1 MNGFLM
7 RLGVILEPI
16 QWLSNEKYVLAIVII
31 VQLWLSLGTS
41 FLAFIAGLQ
50 TIDRSL
56 VEAGTVDGIKNRWQ
70 ELWYITL
77 PSMRPQLMFGAVMQI
92 TASFAV
98 AEISIALAGFPSV
111 NYAAH
116 TVVTHLMDFGTIR
129 LMLFAL
135 LALFGSF
142 MVLPLIYTVN
152 NAFKPLDELF
162 IFPPRFWVNNPTMEN
177 FSDLINLM
185 GNSWVPL
192 SRYIAN
198 TLLITLLGT
207 AGHILLASAA
217 AYPLAKYRFPG
228 SNVLFTIVIL
238 SLMFSPHVTAI
249 PNYMVMS
256 WLGWINTHASII
268 VPSLAFSLGLF
279 LMKQFME
286 QIPDALLEAA
296 KIDGANEYRIFWSI
310 VMPNVKPAWLT
321 LMILQFPALWGTDGG
336 SFIYSENLKTLHYA
350 LSQIIQGGIARAGV
364 GAAVA
369 LLLMIVPITLFII
382 SQSSVMQT
390 MATSG
395 MKE

>member
-1 MNGFLM
+1 MAVFRTPRKL
-7 RLGVILEPI
+7 
-16 QWLSNEKYVLAIVII
+16 
-31 VQLWLSLGTS
+31 
-41 FLAFIAGLQ
+41 
-50 TIDRSL
+50 
-56 VEAGTVDGIKNRWQ
+56 NR
-70 ELWYITL
+70 
-77 PSMRPQLMFGAVMQI
+77 
-92 TASFAV
+92 SFAV
-98 AEISIALAGFPSV
+98 S
-111 NYAAH
+111 
-116 TVVTHLMDFGTIR
+116 
-129 LMLFAL
+129 LMLFAF
-135 LALFGSF
+135 LALFGAF
-142 MVLPLIYTVN
+142 MALPLIYAVN

-162 IFPPRFWVNNPTMEN
+162 IFPPRFFVVNPTMEN
-177 FSDLINLM
+177 FYDLFALM
-185 GNSWVPL
+185 GSSWVPL

-198 TLLITLLGT
+198 TLLITIVGT

-228 SNVLFTIVIL
+228 SSALFSIVVL

-249 PNYMVMS
+249 PNYMMMS

-268 VPSLAFSLGLF
+268 VPSLAFPLGLF

-296 KIDGANEYRIFWSI
+296 KIDGASEYRIYWSI

-321 LMILQFPALWGTDGG
+321 LMILQFPMLWGSDGG

-350 LSQIIQGGIARAGV
+350 LGQITLGGIARAGV

-369 LLLMIVPITLFII
+369 LILMIVPITLFVI

-395 MKE
+395 MKD

>member
-1 MNGFLM
+1 MKMMAAFRTPKKLNRSFT
-7 RLGVILEPI
+7 V
-16 QWLSNEKYVLAIVII
+16 
-31 VQLWLSLGTS
+31 S
-41 FLAFIAGLQ
+41 FL
-50 TIDRSL
+50 
-56 VEAGTVDGIKNRWQ
+56 
-70 ELWYITL
+70 
-77 PSMRPQLMFGAVMQI
+77 
-92 TASFAV
+92 
-98 AEISIALAGFPSV
+98 
-111 NYAAH
+111 
-116 TVVTHLMDFGTIR
+116 
-129 LMLFAL
+129 LFVL

-142 MVLPLIYTVN
+142 MALPLLYAVN

-162 IFPPRFWVNNPTMEN
+162 IFPPRFFVNNPTLDN
-177 FSDLINLM
+177 FYDLLALM

-198 TLLITLLGT
+198 TLLITIVGT

-217 AYPLAKYRFPG
+217 AYPLAKYRFMG
-228 SNVLFTIVIL
+228 SKTLFSVVVL

-256 WLGWINTHASII
+256 WLGWINAHASII
-268 VPSLAFSLGLF
+268 VPSLAFPLGLF

-296 KIDGANEYRIFWSI
+296 KIDGANEYRIYWSI

-321 LMILQFPALWGTDGG
+321 LMILQFPMLWGTDGG

-350 LSQIIQGGIARAGV
+350 LGQITLGGIARAGV

-369 LLLMIVPITLFII
+369 LILMIVPISLFII
-382 SQSSVMQT
+382 SQSSVIQT

-395 MKE
+395 MKD